1 MKRIII
7 FTIGVIFNNLWLSAS
22 NIGYSFDY
30 NEPNYTDST
39 SHYRDSSAQSIQMQ
53 EQIDLWVCR
62 LRSSINNEIAD
73 EELYMRLIPDTLDS
87 YKIIFTRFIFT
98 HQQEEKPYLYEDSTE
113 WIQISENKSIIK
125 GLYSF
130 DGKNFN
136 SGELRIYKDKIR
148 FIRRFTE
155 DGKARKQ
162 KLIFTRSTKP
172 MRTSMDFL
180 MAGVS
185 NEIDK
190 KYKTDMSMASI
201 DSLKADIL
209 SWTSHTPSRNYTKE
223 HICSALCNR
232 ILMMSAAADPKYDS
246 LIVRDCDI
254 MLMLN
259 PESEINQ
266 AVAFASKAVVYGNL
280 ADKEKLTSTVDKFKI
295 YSALCGGRFD
305 NQINDIIRSFS
316 DLFNPPAFTEEVKGY
331 WVLTDYSTGNSKGT
345 MMPYCTFKIENPL
358 KRSYGGILL
367 MNRPGIN
374 SFSWNDPYQQPLQ
387 ESREIMGEWQSRSIG
402 AVFANDIIKKG
413 NIELATI
420 FADLASEIKYNAERA
435 LSEAPPGV
443 KWQQALN
450 FSFTTSIIAGIISL
464 AAEEAAKP
472 SRTFSHLSLEM
483 QMQSPKVMKGRLCYS
498 NYKITPGKNETPPPV
513 FDKPN
518 LTFVKW
524 EQEDDIF
531 FIDDKLNVVTP
542 FTLTHETQDMI
553 DSELKTIKKTISLRK
568 PKYWLP
574 IIGCLAAGAG
584 LIAGGVSFIQLD
596 ESNWDFG
603 TGLCVLGVAS
613 MAYGPVWSAKLIK
626 RDRRRACQPF
636 NHENR
641 NKLIE
646 KSKTA
651 TISINTTYDPVTK
664 TAGIGTQLT
673 F

>member
-7 FTIGVIFNNLWLSAS
+7 FIIALISSCLYLFAS
-22 NIGYSFDY
+22 NIDHGFDY
-30 NEPNYTDST
+30 NEPNYGDST
-39 SHYRDSSAQSIQMQ
+39 SLYRDSSSQSMQIQK
-53 EQIDLWVCR
+53 QIDLWVCR

-87 YKIIFTRFIFT
+87 YKIIFNRFILT
-98 HQQEEKPYLYEDSTE
+98 HPQEEKPYFYEDSTE
-113 WIQISENKSIIK
+113 WIQISENKSVIK

-130 DGKNFN
+130 DGENYD

-148 FIRRFTE
+148 FIRQFTE
-155 DGKARKQ
+155 EGKIRKQ
-162 KLIFTRSTKP
+162 KLIFTRSMKP

-190 KYKTDMSMASI
+190 KYKTNMSEASI

-209 SWTSHTPSRNYTKE
+209 SWTARIPSRSYTKE
-223 HICSALCNR
+223 NICDELRNR
-232 ILMMSAAADPKYDS
+232 ILSMSAVADSKYDS
-246 LIVRDCDI
+246 LIVRDCDV

-259 PESEINQ
+259 PESEINK
-266 AVAFASKAVVYGNL
+266 AVAYASKAVVYGNL
-280 ADKEKLTSTVDKFKI
+280 ADKERLTSTVDQFKT

-305 NQINDIIRSFS
+305 NQINDIIRSFT

-331 WVLTDYSTGNSKGT
+331 WVLTGYYNANSKGT

-374 SFSWNDPYQQPLQ
+374 SFSWNDPYQQPLR

-420 FADLASEIKYNAERA
+420 FANLASEIKYNAERT
-435 LSEAPPGV
+435 LSEAPPGIE
-443 KWQQALN
+443 WQQALS
-450 FSFTTSIIAGIISL
+450 FSFTSSVIAGFISL
-464 AAEEAAKP
+464 AAEEVAKP
-472 SRTFSHLSLEM
+472 SRTFSHITLEM
-483 QMQSPKVMKGRLCYS
+483 QMQNPKVLNGRLCYS

-513 FDKPN
+513 FDKSN

-524 EQEDDIF
+524 EQEDDVF

-542 FTLTHETQDMI
+542 FTLTPETQDMI
-553 DSELKTIKKTISLRK
+553 DSELKAIKKKISLRK

-574 IIGCLAAGAG
+574 IIGGLAVGAG
-584 LIAGGVSFIQLD
+584 LIAGGISYMHFD
-596 ESNWDFG
+596 ANDWDFG

-613 MAYGPVWSAKLIK
+613 MVYGPIWSAKLIK
-626 RDRRRACQPF
+626 RDRRRACQQF
-636 NHENR
+636 NHENS

-646 KSKTA
+646 KSKAA

-664 TAGIGTQLT
+664 MAGIGTQLT